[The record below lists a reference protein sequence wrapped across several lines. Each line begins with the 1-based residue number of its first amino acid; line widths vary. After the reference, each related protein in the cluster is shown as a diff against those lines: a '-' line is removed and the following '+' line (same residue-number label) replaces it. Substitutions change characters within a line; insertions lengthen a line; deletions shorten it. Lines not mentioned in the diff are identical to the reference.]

1 MGGGREGGGLITV
14 DVLLCLQVD
23 GPVTQWRRFSVGR
36 GGGTHKR
43 KFTLFTTRDTY
54 NSTH

>member
-1 MGGGREGGGLITV
+1 MTYNRGCIVLCTGTKACNSVGMLFRGEGG
-14 DVLLCLQVD
+14 
-23 GPVTQWRRFSVGR
+23 